1 MTGITFYRRRGRM
14 DNDFEDGLADLAAK
28 RMKQIAEENAKAD
41 AKADSLLEKIKSS
54 SWTAVIVGAG
64 LAVVLV
70 LIMFAWLVG

>member
-14 DNDFEDGLADLAAK
+14 SNDFEDGLAEIIEK
-28 RMKQIAEENAKAD
+28 NAKAD
-41 AKADSLLEKIKSS
+41 AKADSWLDKIKNS
-54 SWTAVIVGAG
+54 SWTAVIVGGG

>member
-1 MTGITFYRRRGRM
+1 MS
-14 DNDFEDGLADLAAK
+14 NDFEDGLAEIIAK
-28 RMKQIAEENAKAD
+28 NAKAD